1 MFNYPEVYNR
11 LNVELGIIIFM
22 KKNGEVRV
30 MLGTRNLNIA
40 SYAFA
45 IEGQTVKNSLAGHD
59 NRCNIKNGNIAV
71 MDVMIGEARSFNIE
85 RLVYITY
92 LGNTLLQIT
101 NDHLLHE
108 IDLECC
114 KNVQRECVRYMK
126 SCQPLIRYSTTSSEK
141 FDPKVEYIALNCL
154 KCCNSFITLNINPY
168 YI

>member
-92 LGNTLLQIT
+92 LGRPN
-101 NDHLLHE
+101 NKE
-108 IDLECC
+108 EF
-114 KNVQRECVRYMK
+114 
-126 SCQPLIRYSTTSSEK
+126 EK
-141 FDPKVEYIALNCL
+141 AVEY
-154 KCCNSFITLNINPY
+154 FIKYREEYERNLIGSTDINGLFE
-168 YI
+168 

>member
-11 LNVELGIIIFM
+11 LNIELGIIIFM

-45 IEGQTVKNSLAGHD
+45 IEGQTIKNSLAGHD

-85 RLVYITY
+85 RLVDITY
-92 LGNTLLQIT
+92 LGRPN
-101 NDHLLHE
+101 NKE
-108 IDLECC
+108 EF
-114 KNVQRECVRYMK
+114 
-126 SCQPLIRYSTTSSEK
+126 EK
-141 FDPKVEYIALNCL
+141 AVEY
-154 KCCNSFITLNINPY
+154 FIKYREEYERNLIGSTDINGLFE
-168 YI
+168 

>member
-11 LNVELGIIIFM
+11 LNIELGIIIFM

-85 RLVYITY
+85 RLVDITY
-92 LGNTLLQIT
+92 LGRPN
-101 NDHLLHE
+101 NKE
-108 IDLECC
+108 EF
-114 KNVQRECVRYMK
+114 
-126 SCQPLIRYSTTSSEK
+126 EK
-141 FDPKVEYIALNCL
+141 AVEY
-154 KCCNSFITLNINPY
+154 FIKYREEYERNLIGSTDINGLFE
-168 YI
+168 